1 MAIKPEHIVKLHGKD
16 FILFS
21 GLLDVAHQD
30 ELKSIET
37 DIVQLPD
44 DDNNQTAVV
53 TAKVTTAKGTYT
65 GIGDANPANVGN
77 KAIALHCI
85 RMAETRAV
93 ARALRFATNIGM
105 TSLEELGGD
114 IAEEDTPPETDSRDM
129 TEKQRGMLENFLDAN
144 WLGLEEQD
152 TLREWLQKPHS
163 VSTASKAIA
172 KYLQLQD
179 ERTKNLEVA

>member
-1 MAIKPEHIVKLHGKD
+1 MSINPEFIVRLHGKD
-16 FILFS
+16 FVLFS

-30 ELKSIET
+30 GLKSIET
-37 DIVQLPD
+37 DIVQFPD
-44 DDNNQTAVV
+44 ADNAHTAII
-53 TAKVTTAKGTYT
+53 TAKVVTEKGTFT

-77 KAIALHCI
+77 KQIALHCI
-85 RMAETRAV
+85 RMAETRAI

-105 TSLEELGGD
+105 TALEEIGGD
-114 IAEEDTPPETDSRDM
+114 VADDTPQTDTRDM

-152 TLREWLQKPHS
+152 TLREWLKTPHS
-163 VSTASKAIA
+163 VETASKAIK
-172 KYLQLQD
+172 KYLALQD